1 MVRTVALRAPV
12 AVAVVPMVLEVRVVA
27 VRAEVSI
34 VVVAM
39 AVVVMEEAGAAAVR
53 AAAVRVVADMFTVQ
67 PGPTTGPSAP
77 HRLTPPT
84 LGSNMYPVGH
94 RAPQPWCRLE
104 CVDMPL
110 PRLSAHISPLA
121 RLAVI
126 TPLHERPVS
135 RGLGHVSSSTCIM

>member
-1 MVRTVALRAPV
+1 
-12 AVAVVPMVLEVRVVA
+12 VVQGHGQRRGGMRY
-27 VRAEVSI
+27 
-34 VVVAM
+34 
-39 AVVVMEEAGAAAVR
+39 AGSAAVHGR
-53 AAAVRVVADMFTVQ
+53 GRWAGQSWRVGSSGGESRADMFTVQ